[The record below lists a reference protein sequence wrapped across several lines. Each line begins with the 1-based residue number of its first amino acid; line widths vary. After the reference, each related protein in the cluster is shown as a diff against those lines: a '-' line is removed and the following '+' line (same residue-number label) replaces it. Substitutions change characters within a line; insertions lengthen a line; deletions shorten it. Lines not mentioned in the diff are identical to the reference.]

1 MKKFISIL
9 LVLVIALSFYIPTQG
24 VMIASNIWG
33 DFNADGYVD
42 DVDVMLLTRY
52 LANWDLEDPVD
63 VTAVDFDEDD
73 DVGDI
78 ELMTLTRYLANW
90 DLDTQ
95 IGEFIKTIMLE
106 GVKISKYVIVL
117 AENCSVTELNAA
129 NYIRDYIKE
138 LTSVNLNIVYD
149 TAEEQE
155 YEILIGK
162 TNRAFSQEFNEN
174 EVGGFE
180 FALTADE
187 GKVMIYGFDFL
198 IAGGAYYFTDNL
210 IDNNKFAEIDIP
222 DAGLYLS
229 PTPEEANNFILY
241 IGDGMGQNHIKF
253 LDHYIPPAGK
263 PAKRYDYFMAR
274 YLPNQGAATTYSA
287 NNAITDSAAGGTALA
302 TGYKTNN
309 YYVGLDPDGNAIMN
323 LSELAISKGM
333 KTAVLTTDAMYG
345 ATPGAFSAHVSH
357 RNEWREIYKQ
367 QQASGIDIIKG
378 SIKENTLN
386 VTMKETLETLESGEN
401 GFFMMYE
408 EAHVDKSSHDNNF
421 DTLMEA
427 LERGNM
433 ALNIIMEYIMYH
445 PDTML
450 IITAD
455 HETGGLFF
463 DEENDFTPYW
473 TAGDHTAADV
483 PVIAYGFGTEIFNN
497 TTVNNIDIPKFIA
510 AQMGE
515 ENFGQ
520 ADIETPAA

>member
-63 VTAVDFDEDD
+63 ITAVDFDEDD

-117 AENCSVTELNAA
+117 AENCSETELNAA

-210 IDNNKFAEIDIP
+210 INN
-222 DAGLYLS
+222 
-229 PTPEEANNFILY
+229 
-241 IGDGMGQNHIKF
+241 
-253 LDHYIPPAGK
+253 
-263 PAKRYDYFMAR
+263 
-274 YLPNQGAATTYSA
+274 
-287 NNAITDSAAGGTALA
+287 
-302 TGYKTNN
+302 GYRR
-309 YYVGLDPDGNAIMN
+309 
-323 LSELAISKGM
+323 
-333 KTAVLTTDAMYG
+333 
-345 ATPGAFSAHVSH
+345 H
-357 RNEWREIYKQ
+357 
-367 QQASGIDIIKG
+367 
-378 SIKENTLN
+378 
-386 VTMKETLETLESGEN
+386 
-401 GFFMMYE
+401 
-408 EAHVDKSSHDNNF
+408 
-421 DTLMEA
+421 
-427 LERGNM
+427 
-433 ALNIIMEYIMYH
+433 
-445 PDTML
+445 
-450 IITAD
+450 
-455 HETGGLFF
+455 
-463 DEENDFTPYW
+463 
-473 TAGDHTAADV
+473 
-483 PVIAYGFGTEIFNN
+483 
-497 TTVNNIDIPKFIA
+497 
-510 AQMGE
+510 
-515 ENFGQ
+515 
-520 ADIETPAA
+520 